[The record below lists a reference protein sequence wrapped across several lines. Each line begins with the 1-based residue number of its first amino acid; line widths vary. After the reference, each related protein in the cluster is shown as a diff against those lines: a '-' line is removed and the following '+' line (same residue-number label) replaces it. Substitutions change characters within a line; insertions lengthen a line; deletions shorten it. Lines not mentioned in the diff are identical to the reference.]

1 MRRALLVS
9 RNLIG
14 DALCA
19 GVAIREFFKQKSL
32 FENPNAEDGYDVIDL
47 LTIADHVTKLY
58 KGIGVEWSNIYTD
71 DNHQSEEVTKGDW
84 EYDKIYVLGA
94 GEAGKYADEHQCHII
109 EGFCNQLGIESPKV
123 ETITNQLGTFKAWKP
138 FYDPYVTLEEL
149 YRLDFKEEIQRIP
162 EGVVLFSPFSASCS
176 SRKGDQPNKMLLASH
191 WVQIIS
197 FMRKLGPIRMLGA
210 PDDLPDE
217 SWQLSEEEVM
227 TGVPLDWLAAA
238 MKKAKLVI
246 TIDNG
251 MGHLAAS
258 QDAPHILFY
267 PMCLGL
273 HFILPWG
280 ANHTVPI
287 QLEPSQVQAL
297 QIMSSVRRAAR
308 QLGVYSK

>member
-1 MRRALLVS
+1 VS

-19 GVAIREFFKQKSL
+19 GVAIREWFRLNRS
-32 FENPNAEDGYDVIDL
+32 NYDEVDL
-47 LTIADHVTKLY
+47 LTHQDHVTVLY
-58 KGIGVEWSNIYTD
+58 KGMGVNWSNIFTD
-71 DNHQSEEVTKGDW
+71 KAQTKGNHAPDDF
-84 EYDKIYVLGA
+84 DKIYTLGA
-94 GEAGKYADEHQCHII
+94 GDAGKYADEHQCHII
-109 EGFCNQLGIESPKV
+109 EGFCNQLGIEPPKV

-138 FYDPYVTLEEL
+138 FYDPYQMRKLSDEKVITFDFEEGL
-149 YRLDFKEEIQRIP
+149 
-162 EGVVLFSPFSASCS
+162 VLFSPFSASCS
-176 SRKGDQPNKMLLASH
+176 SRKGDQPNKMLPASH
-191 WVQIIS
+191 WVQIIN
-197 FMRKLGPIRMLGA
+197 FMRILGPIRMLGA

-287 QLEPSQVQAL
+287 QLEPSQSQST
-297 QIMSSVRRAAR
+297 QIMYSVRRAAR
-308 QLGVYSK
+308 QLGVLTK